1 MAIIDRV
8 KAILMSPRAE
18 WQVIDGE
25 SGDIAGIYRH
35 YLIYLAAIPAL
46 ASFLG
51 LWLFG
56 FSVGGITVK
65 VGFFSGLINAV
76 LYYLLSLVLMYV
88 IALIV
93 DVLAPTFYGTRNQ
106 LAAFKLVA
114 YGSTAALVAGVFY
127 LIPAISFLAWV
138 GALFSIYLI
147 WVGLPVLM
155 KSPPGKNL
163 PYMLL
168 ILVCSVLAS
177 WLLSVITRPA
187 TDLVPTSAD
196 VTLSTPAGEV
206 RIDAAKTEEAGRKLE
221 AATRQIAEAAKSG
234 DPAAAAKAATDA
246 VAAVSAATGGRAP
259 ITVDALKALI
269 PESLAG
275 LKRDTY
281 EVKSGEAMGVSSAR
295 ARADYRDGERSLAL
309 EINDLGGLAALA
321 SLANWA
327 NVTGEKETQTMT
339 EKISKVG
346 GRTVRERIEKDG
358 SETGYSLILTNGVI
372 VEARGRGFDINAL
385 KAAVDS
391 LDLAG
396 LEATRKD

>member
-8 KAILMSPRAE
+8 KAILVSPGAE

-35 YLIYLAAIPAL
+35 YLLYLAAIPAI

-51 LWLFG
+51 FWLFG
-56 FSVGGITVK
+56 FSLGGVSVK

-127 LIPAISFLAWV
+127 LIPAISFLAVV
-138 GALFSIYLI
+138 GAVYSIYLI
-147 WVGLPVLM
+147 WVGLPVMM

-168 ILVCSVLAS
+168 LLVCSVLAS

-187 TDLVPTSAD
+187 VD
-196 VTLSTPAGEV
+196 VVTAESVTVSTPRAEV
-206 RIDAAKTEEAGRKLE
+206 TVDNRKLE
-221 AATRQIAEAAKSG
+221 EATRQLDAASRQLNEAARTG
-234 DPAAAAKAATDA
+234 DPAAAAKAA
-246 VAAVSAATGGRAP
+246 AAVSAATGGRAP
-259 ITVDALKALI
+259 VSVDTLKGLL
-269 PESLAG
+269 PETLAG
-275 LKRDTY
+275 MKRDTY
-281 EVKSGEAMGVSSAR
+281 EVKSGEAMGVGTAR
-295 ARADYRDGERSLAL
+295 ARADYRDGDRSVSI
-309 EINDLGGLAALA
+309 EINDLGGLAGLA

-327 NVTGEKETQTMT
+327 NGTGEKETPTMT
-339 EKISKVG
+339 EKISRSG
-346 GRTVRERIEKDG
+346 NRTVRERAEKDG
-358 SETGYSLILTNGVI
+358 SEAAYSLILANGVI
-372 VEARGRGFDINAL
+372 VEARGRGMDLAAL
-385 KAAVDS
+385 RGVVDG
-391 LDLAG
+391 LDLAR
-396 LEATRKD
+396 LEAARKD

>member
-8 KAILMSPRAE
+8 KAILMSPGAE

-35 YLIYLAAIPAL
+35 YLVYLAAVPAI

-51 LWLFG
+51 MWLFG
-56 FSVGGITVK
+56 FSFGGVSVK

-127 LIPAISFLAWV
+127 LIPAISFLAVV
-138 GALFSIYLI
+138 GAIYSIYLI

-187 TDLVPTSAD
+187 VDNVVAET
-196 VTLSTPAGEV
+196 VTVTTPRGEV
-206 RIDAAKTEEAGRKLE
+206 TIDTNKVEEAGRKLE
-221 AATRQIAEAAKSG
+221 AATRELNEAARSG
-234 DPAAAAKAATDA
+234 DPAAAAKAAA
-246 VAAVSAATGGRAP
+246 VVSAATGGRPP
-259 ITVDALKALI
+259 ISIDTLKTLI
-269 PESLAG
+269 PETLAG
-275 LKRDTY
+275 LKRETY
-281 EVKSGEAMGVSSAR
+281 EVKSGEAVGLSSAR
-295 ARADYRDGERSLAL
+295 ARAEYREGDRSISID
-309 EINDLGGLAALA
+309 INDLGGLAGLA

-327 NVTGEKETQTMT
+327 NVTGEKETPDMT
-339 EKISKVG
+339 EKISRSG
-346 GRTVRERIEKDG
+346 GRTVRERVEKDG
-358 SETGYSLILTNGVI
+358 SEAAYSLILANGVI
-372 VEARGRGFDINAL
+372 VDARGRGVDIGAL
-385 KAAVDS
+385 RSAVES
-391 LDLAG
+391 LDLAR
-396 LEATRKD
+396 LEAVRKD